1 LSNITTIASGAP
13 ARTMSSIELLE
24 LVNQARAEF
33 GESEVRR
40 NDFTARCRDELE
52 GEYYETFVVS
62 NPRGP
67 ASEAL
72 KMTRDQCMYVLM
84 RESKAVR
91 RAVTVK
97 LNEGAAA
104 PVALPNVRQLA
115 QMVIKA
121 EDARELA
128 EAERDEAIRTKALI
142 GSKREATAMATAS
155 AAKREASK
163 LREEL
168 GACARHATITAV
180 QIATGTQT
188 FRQVAKLLQA
198 KEPAFRAFLAARR
211 ILYQIGGT
219 WTPYAEHIDAG
230 RFVVK
235 TGSAENGH
243 SFSAT
248 RFTPKGVA
256 WVSALWLDAIGKD

>member
-1 LSNITTIASGAP
+1 MQIQTIGAT
-13 ARTMSSIELLE
+13 RTMSSIELLD

-155 AAKREASK
+155 AAKREKAK

-180 QIATGTQT
+180 QNATGTEYS
-188 FRQVAKLLQA
+188 FRPMRTWCANNGATPTDVPDKRFGKVKAW
-198 KEPAFRAFLAARR
+198 PAAAWA
-211 ILYQIGGT
+211 ICHDVDL
-219 WTPYAEHIDAG
+219 
-230 RFVVK
+230 
-235 TGSAENGH
+235 
-243 SFSAT
+243 
-248 RFTPKGVA
+248 
-256 WVSALWLDAIGKD
+256 SALFGEVAV

>member
-1 LSNITTIASGAP
+1 MQIQTIGAT
-13 ARTMSSIELLE
+13 RTMSSIELLD

-155 AAKREASK
+155 AAKRETAK

-180 QIATGTQT
+180 QNATGTEYS
-188 FRQVAKLLQA
+188 FRPMRTWCANNGATPTDVPDKRFGKVKAW
-198 KEPAFRAFLAARR
+198 PAAAWA
-211 ILYQIGGT
+211 ICHDVDL
-219 WTPYAEHIDAG
+219 
-230 RFVVK
+230 
-235 TGSAENGH
+235 
-243 SFSAT
+243 
-248 RFTPKGVA
+248 
-256 WVSALWLDAIGKD
+256 SALFGEVAV